1 MPAIQQHN
9 KIYLELLGGFRLL
22 RSSTEV
28 SLPYKSARAL
38 LVFLVLH
45 PGRMTRSQ
53 LVAQLWTDVSELTA
67 RRRLSQALWRLF
79 QALPELETVLCSDA
93 ESLWL
98 SPAKLL
104 EVDVMRFEAGL
115 QTDGGLL
122 SDRGLQDHQTALS
135 AYRGELLRD
144 WNEDWI
150 LEHRERFKTLY
161 ITGLA
166 QVTAALE
173 WREQPEMA
181 LATARRW
188 VAVDPFDEAS
198 HRAVMRLEAALGRMT
213 RALEQFEVVQELL
226 MRELGVL
233 PQPETQQLRTRL
245 QVGLIQA
252 DTPPQLGLQHT
263 GLIGREQERTQIL
276 NALNQSKIVLLEAEA
291 GVGKTRLLQELNAD
305 AAWQDIEILWA
316 QSQEFATPKAF
327 APLLE
332 ALRVHLTP
340 ARASRLARKLEPVWL
355 NAAAR
360 VIPELPISAALTD
373 LGGSEEALRLQESL
387 YRIFAELSHQGRYW
401 LIVDDAQWADEATL
415 AVLARLARELPEGF
429 GLVVAYRPS
438 DARERQSVWQCLQ
451 ALSLVAQRV
460 QLAPLTAE
468 QALRLARASLGFAAS
483 PSLSE
488 LGSSLN
494 TLIERVVRETHGQPL
509 YLLETLRAVLERGIV
524 RRERGAWRIKNTVS
538 LPLGTGLQQ
547 TIIERLSRLNRHS
560 RSLLNALALITQAVS
575 FESLLEITKSDPDL
589 TAQAVDQ
596 LERHGWLVRHGVLYQ
611 IAHDLLRTAIVSEL
625 EPIERQQWHA
635 KIADS
640 LHGLTFSK
648 LALHQE
654 GALRWADAAQSHVR
668 AASEALELHDYRAA
682 FALISRTITSPF
694 LETLSVDAVYE
705 ALELLWKAATVLS
718 ETPTQERC
726 LDLLEATQTQ
736 PARILS
742 AGLRRAELLSNGGQ
756 FEPAVQLAL
765 RCKASAEAASLP
777 EVTAQAAKSLRWIY
791 TNNSQF
797 EQSIVYGLEAVKYF
811 NEMQDTKAEAVAL
824 LNLGGDQNY
833 QGKTD
838 EAYQTLVKAQDLFE
852 TIKHRQG
859 YTGTLGSMAVIEA
872 SRNHHERARAMQ
884 LEALGVAR
892 EIGWLESEV
901 ICLHNLGWA
910 AINRLQLA
918 DGLHWY
924 EQALKANVQIANT
937 NKEMHI
943 RRSIMGVYVV
953 QLGNWERAQDHLE
966 IIEAHT
972 KQTGN
977 PRNQWYDL
985 ETRQIMAVQQGNY
998 ARAFALLE
1006 QMLEVATTNNDA
1018 PFQLLARWA
1027 KHRLRSQIGEVGGLQ
1042 DFMKLEPEILA
1053 LDMPSIMVDFHAQLG
1068 ALLLKT
1074 GAAASALERLDQ
1086 GLTTLHLENG
1096 NQTAYAPDTHHQR
1109 ALALAQLGRHEESQ
1123 RALQL
1128 AYQELMLVFAGIAEK
1143 DRQQAFER
1151 VPEWYELMQDWER
1164 QNLRRRIADLP
1175 SNLPGKT
1182 TRITV
1187 QFTLETPEDN
1197 RIHSKTKRRHSQL
1210 ERVLREANQ
1219 QGVVA
1224 RVADLADLFGCGTAT
1239 IKRDLATLRNK
1250 TSSQTV

>member
-1 MPAIQQHN
+1 MPVSQPPN
-9 KIYLELLGGFRLL
+9 KIYLELLGGFRVLKVD
-22 RSSTEV
+22 TEV

-38 LVFLVLH
+38 LAFLVLH
-45 PGRMTRSQ
+45 PGRISRSQ
-53 LVAQLWTDVSELTA
+53 LVTQLWTDVSEPTA

-79 QALPELETVLCSDA
+79 QALPELEPVLCADA

-98 SPAKLL
+98 SPAKML
-104 EVDVMRFEAGL
+104 EVDVMRFETGL

-122 SDRGLQDHQTALS
+122 SDRDLEIYQSELLT
-135 AYRGELLRD
+135 YRGELLPD
-144 WNEDWI
+144 WNDDWI

-161 ITGLA
+161 VSSLA
-166 QVTAALE
+166 RVTAAFE

-181 LATARRW
+181 LEMARRW
-188 VAVDPFDEAS
+188 LAGDPFDEAS
-198 HRAVMRLEAALGRMT
+198 HRAIMRLEAALGQIA
-213 RALEQFEVVQELL
+213 RALEQFEVVRELL

-233 PQPETQQLRTRL
+233 PQAETQQLRTRL
-245 QVGLIQA
+245 QAGLV
-252 DTPPQLGLQHT
+252 DVNTPSQLGLQQT
-263 GLIGREQERTQIL
+263 GLIGREQERSQIL
-276 NALNQSKIVLLEAEA
+276 KALEQSNIILLEAEA

-305 AAWQDIEILWA
+305 AAWQDTEILWA

-332 ALRVHLTP
+332 ALRTHLTP

-355 NAAAR
+355 SAAAR
-360 VIPELPISAALTD
+360 VIPELPFSSALAAL
-373 LGGSEEALRLQESL
+373 GESEEASRLQESL

-415 AVLARLARELPEGF
+415 AVLGRLARELPEGF
-429 GLVVAYRPS
+429 GLVIAYRPS
-438 DARERQSVWQCLQ
+438 DARERQSVWQFLQ

-468 QALRLARASLGFAAS
+468 QALRLARVSLGFAANS
-483 PSLSE
+483 SLSE
-488 LGSSLN
+488 LGLSLN
-494 TLIERVVRETHGQPL
+494 TLIERVVRETGGQPL
-509 YLLETLRAVLERGIV
+509 YLLETLRALLERGIV
-524 RRERGAWRIKNTVS
+524 RRQRGAWRIEGTAS

-560 RSLLNALALITQAVS
+560 RTLLNAVALMTETVS
-575 FESLLEITKSDPDL
+575 FELLLELTEFDPDL

-611 IAHDLLRTAIVSEL
+611 IAHDLLRTAIVNEL
-625 EPIERQQWHA
+625 EPVERQQSHA

-640 LHGLTFSK
+640 LHNLTFSK

-668 AASEALELHDYRAA
+668 AATQALGFHDYRGA
-682 FALISRTITSPF
+682 FAHINRTLESLLF
-694 LETLSVDAVYE
+694 ETLSVDAVYE

-718 ETPTQERC
+718 ETSAQEHC
-726 LDLLEATQTQ
+726 LNLLEATQTE

-756 FEPAVQLAL
+756 FEPALQLAL
-765 RCKASAEAASLP
+765 RSKASAEAAHLP

-791 TNNSQF
+791 TNNNQF
-797 EQSIVYGLEAVKYF
+797 EKSIVYGLEAVQYF
-811 NEMQDTKAEAVAL
+811 SELHDTKAQAIAL

-838 EAYQTLVKAQDLFE
+838 EAYQTLVKARDQF
-852 TIKHRQG
+852 IAIGHRQG
-859 YTGTLGSMAVIEA
+859 YAGALSSLAVIEA

-884 LEALGVAR
+884 LEALSVAR

-918 DGLHWY
+918 DGLYWY
-924 EQALKANVQIANT
+924 EQALKANFQIANT

-943 RRSIMGVYVV
+943 RRSIMGVYVT

-972 KQTGN
+972 RQTGN

-985 ETRQIMAVQQGNY
+985 ETRQIMAVQQGNH

-1006 QMLEVATTNNDA
+1006 QMLEVATSNNDA

-1027 KHRLRSQIGEVGGLQ
+1027 KHRLRSQITETGGLQ
-1042 DFMKLEPEILA
+1042 DFMRLEPEILA
-1053 LDMPSIMVDFHAQLG
+1053 LEMPSIMVDFHAQLG

-1074 GAAASALERLDQ
+1074 GGAASALEHLEQ
-1086 GLTTLHLENG
+1086 SLNILHLENG
-1096 NQTAYAPDTHHQR
+1096 NEPAYAPDTHHQR
-1109 ALALAQLGRHEESQ
+1109 ALALAHLGRSEESHQ
-1123 RALQL
+1123 ALQL
-1128 AYQELMLVFAGIAEK
+1128 AHQELMLVFAGIADK

-1151 VPEWYELMQDWER
+1151 VPGWRELMQDWER
-1164 QNLRRRIADLP
+1164 QHLRRMTTDLP
-1175 SNLPGKT
+1175 LSGKT
-1182 TRITV
+1182 TRIAA

-1224 RVADLADLFGCGTAT
+1224 RVADLANLFGCGTAT
-1239 IKRDLATLRNK
+1239 IKRDLAAIRNK
-1250 TSSQTV
+1250 TSSQRI